1 MLRYGRVSWASIEPK
16 LENNIL
22 RIRITLKYA
31 GRMGME
37 RVAQSFLCT
46 SLKPQLR
53 TIKTLLSL
61 DTVSRVVS
69 GRGVGVNT

>member
-16 LENNIL
+16 QENNIL

-37 RVAQSFLCT
+37 RVAHSFLCT
-46 SLKPQLR
+46 SLKPQ
-53 TIKTLLSL
+53 LSL